1 MPKHRTETG
10 PAGER
15 TAGSGERTRTDFGFA
30 QLELADRVT
39 ALGRPLSKHA
49 AVSHI
54 ERIRWRCDIDDLVA
68 ITAALGVSPLAP
80 IPAAAS

>member
-1 MPKHRTETG
+1 MPKHPTETG

-15 TAGSGERTRTDFGFA
+15 TAGSSERTRTDFGFA

-39 ALGRPLSKHA
+39 ALGRPMSNTLL
-49 AVSHI
+49 SHI